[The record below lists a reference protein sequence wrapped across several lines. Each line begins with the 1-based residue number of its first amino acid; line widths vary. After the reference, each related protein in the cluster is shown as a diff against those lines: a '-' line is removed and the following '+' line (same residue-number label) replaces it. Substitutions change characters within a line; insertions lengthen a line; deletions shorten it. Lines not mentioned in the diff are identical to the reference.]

1 MENEKGEK
9 KEEKEEKEEKKVS
22 SSEKPDQKKKKIVA
36 KELIELTHVETRKQ
50 EISQRT
56 KQFAETLKQKES
68 EKKPIEKLSNDEM
81 TILQSFMEK
90 RLFLNRI
97 AIIINQSRIPLGKE
111 PFKKAEL
118 EDLMNGLISKG
129 LITSVMVNK
138 EKVYILTEKGREF
151 IL

>member
-9 KEEKEEKEEKKVS
+9 LEEKEEKKVS
-22 SSEKPDQKKKKIVA
+22 FPEKSDQKKKKPVA

-56 KQFAETLKQKES
+56 KKFAESLES

-81 TILQSFMEK
+81 TILQSFMGK

-97 AIIINQSRIPLGKE
+97 AIIINQSRIPSGKE

-129 LITSVMVNK
+129 LITSEMVNK

>member
-1 MENEKGEK
+1 
-9 KEEKEEKEEKKVS
+9 
-22 SSEKPDQKKKKIVA
+22 
-36 KELIELTHVETRKQ
+36 
-50 EISQRT
+50 
-56 KQFAETLKQKES
+56 
-68 EKKPIEKLSNDEM
+68 M

>member
-9 KEEKEEKEEKKVS
+9 TEEKNEKKGS
-22 SSEKPDQKKKKIVA
+22 SSEKTDQKKKKQVA

-50 EISQRT
+50 EISERT

-81 TILQSFMEK
+81 TILQSFMGK

-97 AIIINQSRIPLGKE
+97 AIITNQSRIPLGKK

-118 EDLMNGLISKG
+118 EDLINGLISKDM
-129 LITSVMVNK
+129 ITSEMVKN

>member
-9 KEEKEEKEEKKVS
+9 TDEKNEKKGS
-22 SSEKPDQKKKKIVA
+22 SSEKTDQKKKKQVA

-50 EISQRT
+50 EISERT

-97 AIIINQSRIPLGKE
+97 AIITNQSRIPLGKE

-118 EDLMNGLISKG
+118 EKLLNGLISKG
-129 LITSVMVNK
+129 LITSEMVKN